1 MESTSVLLA
10 PDLSRDALLIRLKA
24 LRPAFVRE
32 GITRMW
38 LVGSRARG
46 DNRRDSDVDLMVEID
61 ETRKF
66 SLLDL
71 IGVKHIVEDEIGLP
85 ADMLMRR
92 SLSPAT
98 AASTARDAIRVL

>member
-1 MESTSVLLA
+1 MADTPVLIAGDVNRETLLA
-10 PDLSRDALLIRLKA
+10 RLRS
-24 LRPAFVRE
+24 LRPSFVRA

-46 DNRRDSDVDLMVEID
+46 DNRPDSDIDLMVEID

-71 IGVKHIVEDEIGLP
+71 IGVKHLVEDEIGLP

-98 AASTARDAIRVL
+98 ASSTTRDAIKVF